1 MVPMAAYECPGP
13 GARATETAELLL
25 DAEAMAAVDAL
36 VEAVGLLEREPE
48 AGHLLQGRPGGQRSL
63 RVGAYRII
71 CPVDDDQSLVGVLG
85 VGHRSVAYT
94 TDPCRGSVSEQGPD
108 GLGQLGQVRIR
119 AKTAHKLDVHEPR
132 HQLGQDLRE
141 GEHGNVVVGEAV
153 VDGDESEVFG
163 GGLGDQHAVE
173 GIGVVEWQTG
183 SVERV

>member
-1 MVPMAAYECPGP
+1 MSRVEL
-13 GARATETAELLL
+13 ARRARKEIVDL
-25 DAEAMAAVDAL
+25 DWPLSDAV
-36 VEAVGLLEREPE
+36 VEALGLLEREPE
-48 AGHLLQGRPGGQRSL
+48 AGHLLRGRLRGLRSL
-63 RVGAYRII
+63 RVGTYRII
-71 CPVDDDQSLVGVLG
+71 YQVDDDQRLVRVLA
-85 VGHRSVAYT
+85 VRHRSVAYT